1 MTLLLEA
8 TGVSKSFGANTV
20 LEGVSL
26 SVAKGEVVSIIGE
39 NGAGKSTLGKILA
52 GITPPDEGVI
62 TLRGAQ
68 VAFSTPGDAIA
79 AGIGIVH
86 QELCL
91 VDTLSIAEN
100 ISLGREPTRW
110 GLVNQRIITSTA
122 SQALERLGARLDPSR
137 RVGSLTAAEKQLV
150 EIAKAL
156 SYESEILIFDEPTS
170 SLSDHEGEILLST
183 IARLRSS
190 GISILYISH
199 RLNEVRKIS
208 NRVVALRDGKNS
220 GSLSAPH
227 FEHEK
232 LISLIVGRE
241 LRDLYGYRA
250 RPIGSATLSLR
261 DFRATT
267 RHSPCDFT
275 VHAGEIVG
283 IAGLI
288 GSGRSEILE
297 AIYGARTAFSGSIKL
312 QGEPI
317 HFESPNAARM
327 AGISLVPENRKEQG
341 IISSFSISDNIAL
354 GSLKGRLLTSKRSPT
369 SELSRAE
376 EYIHSLGVRCRGPM
390 QSIGE
395 LSGGNQQ
402 KVVLAKS
409 LSTQPCL
416 LLLDEP
422 TRGVDVGAR
431 REIYSILFDLAQH
444 GMAILLVSSEMEE
457 VMGIAD
463 RIIVIS
469 EGVMTGQ
476 LMRSQFSEHAIMSM
490 ASPHSREAA

>member
-1 MTLLLEA
+1 MTQLLEA
-8 TGVSKSFGANTV
+8 TRLSKSYGANTV
-20 LEGVSL
+20 LQDVSL

-52 GITPPDEGVI
+52 GITPPDDGSI
-62 TLRGAQ
+62 TLRGSQ
-68 VAFSTPGDAIA
+68 VSFSAPGDAIA

-110 GLVNQRIITSTA
+110 GLVDQRAITTTA
-122 SQALERLGARLDPSR
+122 SRALERLEARLDPSR
-137 RVGSLTAAEKQLV
+137 RVGSLTTAEKQLV
-150 EIAKAL
+150 EIARAL

-183 IARLRSS
+183 IARLRRS
-190 GISILYISH
+190 GISIVYISH
-199 RLNEVRKIS
+199 RLNEVQKIS
-208 NRVVALRDGKNS
+208 DRVVALRDGRNS

-241 LRDLYGYRA
+241 LRDLYGYRP
-250 RPIGSATLSLR
+250 RPRGPATVSLKN
-261 DFRATT
+261 FRATSW
-267 RHSPCDFT
+267 HAPCSLT

-288 GSGRSEILE
+288 GSGRTELLE
-297 AIYGARTAFSGSIKL
+297 AMYGARTSASGSIEL
-312 QGEPI
+312 QGAPAI
-317 HFESPNAARM
+317 LDSPSAARKT
-327 AGISLVPENRKEQG
+327 GVSLVPESRKEQG
-341 IISSFSISDNIAL
+341 IIPSFSISDTIAL
-354 GSLKGRLLTSKRSPT
+354 GSLDGGILTSKRSLE
-369 SELSRAE
+369 SESKHAENFIRSLS
-376 EYIHSLGVRCRGPM
+376 VRCRGPL
-390 QSIGE
+390 QPIGE

-402 KVVLAKS
+402 KVVIAKS
-409 LSTQPCL
+409 LSTRPRL

-431 REIYSILFDLAQH
+431 REIYSILFDLAER
-444 GMAILLVSSEMEE
+444 GMAILFVSSEMEE

-463 RIIVIS
+463 RILVMS
-469 EGVMTGQ
+469 EGAIMGELT
-476 LMRSQFSEHAIMSM
+476 RSQFSEHAIMSM
-490 ASPHSREAA
+490 ASPHSRDAA